1 MIIIAAGALTD
12 KRTKHPDNGWSTTID
27 LDARCKCKCKRVNV
41 DAFFFGNSLL
51 SAKFTSFFS
60 FFFSIFYFSI
70 FSFFFHYK

>member
-41 DAFFFGNSLL
+41 DAFFWKL
-51 SAKFTSFFS
+51 S
-60 FFFSIFYFSI
+60 Y
-70 FSFFFHYK
+70 